1 MKPLVLRLKNIG
13 PYADETIDF
22 TRLDNMFLITG
33 NTGAGK
39 TFIFDAMT
47 YALYGELKGNRAGQV
62 ENLKSRYATDD
73 EECYVDF
80 TFEVGS
86 KKYVC
91 HRTVPFEYINSKG
104 NKTRKTPSVD
114 LAKIENG
121 ELVPV
126 SNTKKV
132 TETDAMIAEIIGL
145 NATEFSQ
152 IVLLPQGAF
161 ADFLK
166 KNSKDK
172 RDTLQKIFPVLDY
185 SRLMEIVKRKTDE
198 AQALIFEKQTEIKS
212 IQSDYDFSNASN
224 YLSTMEEQISK
235 QESRIK
241 EINESQTKLQV
252 QISNLERD
260 LDEAEKLEKDK
271 QRLEELKT
279 QKKDFDRL
287 KNKIELAEGALYLAD
302 AISRKKDAEV
312 RMTESVEAE
321 KEILLNQK
329 ENQKKY
335 NELKLQE
342 SSMTELEK
350 QLKKEQKEF
359 DEIKIKLQQKD
370 EYLKCLND
378 ISKKEEQKELLKADF
393 TQTSEQIKNLEKKYE
408 NQDINKLIEKNNSLY
423 IELKEKLAILISDQE
438 KAEKRDLLREKYNLS
453 KTQLEKDNSD
463 YDLLKNKMAEVSNR
477 IEQLTEFLENVNS
490 QNKAFSLG
498 ELLRPGCPCPV
509 CGSTEH
515 PRPAAKPENLSDEK
529 EVLEAKKE
537 TLDSYKT
544 QEQLYIKNISEKN
557 AELKTFEE
565 ELDSFKNILETEKV
579 KNQLEGLSENVHK
592 LEKEKEELLTHQEK
606 LKELNELYLASEKN
620 LQLCESEIVNLIQL
634 QQSIEK
640 HFGDKLENLEL
651 RSKEL
656 EQGISEKNEV
666 FTQWK
671 DSFEKAEKQQ
681 IAIQKDVENSLK
693 ARTKAEEEFESAKI
707 ILVSKIQDSVFDS
720 VEKAEEAFIDENELA
735 EIKKSYSDYD
745 KEVSL
750 LKKTVEENKKAKSS
764 IEVSAAL
771 EVSKTNLEESSK
783 EFEENQQVLDEKK
796 TEFNDYKKQFEKIK
810 QAQSDLEDLTEKNK
824 PLFLLNQDVSGNN
837 PQKVTFDTW
846 ALGMYFE
853 QVVEFA
859 SRRFLEI
866 TNGRFEF
873 RLKNLEDKKK
883 GNGFKGLDLMIL
895 DNYSNTLSDPAS
907 LSGGETFEASISLAL
922 AITDVVQS
930 NNGGIRLDSL
940 FIDEGFGTL
949 DPEALDKAMAVF
961 TELGES
967 KMVGIISH
975 VEGLQNLI
983 PSAINV
989 QKTPRGSTVEIK

>member
-212 IQSDYDFSNASN
+212 IQGDYDFSNASN
-224 YLSTMEEQISK
+224 YLSTMEDQISK

-378 ISKKEEQKELLKADF
+378 ISKKEEKKELLKEEFD
-393 TQTSEQIKNLEKKYE
+393 QTFEQIKNLEKKYE

-423 IELKEKLAILISDQE
+423 IELKEKFAIVISDQE

-453 KTQLEKDNSD
+453 KTQLEKDSSD
-463 YDLLKNKMAEVSNR
+463 YDSLKNKMAEVSNR
-477 IEQLTEFLENVNS
+477 IGELTEFLENVNS

-515 PRPAAKPENLSDEK
+515 PRPAEKPENLSDEK

-537 TLDSYKT
+537 TLDAYKT

-565 ELDSFKNILETEKV
+565 ELDSFKKIPETEEI
-579 KNQLEGLSENVHK
+579 KNQLEDLNENVRK
-592 LEKEKEELLTHQEK
+592 LEKEKDELLAHQEK
-606 LKELNELYLASEKN
+606 LKELNELYIASEKN

-651 RSKEL
+651 KSKEL

-693 ARTKAEEEFESAKI
+693 VKTKAEEEFESAKSV
-707 ILVSKIQDSVFDS
+707 LVSKIQDSVFDC
-720 VEKAEEAFIDENELA
+720 VEKAEEAFIDENELT

-750 LKKTVEENKKAKSS
+750 LKKTVEKNKKAKSS
-764 IEVSAAL
+764 VEISAAL
-771 EVSKTNLEESSK
+771 EVSKTNLKEVST
-783 EFEENQQVLDEKK
+783 EFEENQKLLDEKK

-810 QAQSDLEDLTEKNK
+810 QAQSNLEELTEKNK

>member
-212 IQSDYDFSNASN
+212 IQGDYDFSNASN
-224 YLSTMEEQISK
+224 YLSTMEDQISK

-378 ISKKEEQKELLKADF
+378 ISKKEEKKELLKAEFD
-393 TQTSEQIKNLEKKYE
+393 QTSEQIKNLEKKYE

-423 IELKEKLAILISDQE
+423 IELKEKLAIVISDQE

-453 KTQLEKDNSD
+453 KTQLEKDSSD
-463 YDLLKNKMAEVSNR
+463 YDSLKNKMAEVSNR
-477 IEQLTEFLENVNS
+477 IGELTEFLENVNS

-515 PRPAAKPENLSDEK
+515 PRPAEKPENLSDEK

-537 TLDSYKT
+537 TLDAYKT

-565 ELDSFKNILETEKV
+565 ELDSFKKIPETEEI
-579 KNQLEGLSENVHK
+579 KNQLEDLNENVRK
-592 LEKEKEELLTHQEK
+592 LEKEKDELLAHQEK
-606 LKELNELYLASEKN
+606 LKELNELYIASEKN

-651 RSKEL
+651 KSKEL

-693 ARTKAEEEFESAKI
+693 VKTKAEEEFESAKSV
-707 ILVSKIQDSVFDS
+707 LVSKIQDSVFDS
-720 VEKAEEAFIDENELA
+720 VEKAEEAFIDENELT

-750 LKKTVEENKKAKSS
+750 LKKTVEKNKKAKSS
-764 IEVSAAL
+764 VEISAAL
-771 EVSKTNLEESSK
+771 EVSKTNLKEVST

-895 DNYSNTLSDPAS
+895 DNYSNTLSDPTS

>member
-212 IQSDYDFSNASN
+212 IQGDYDFSNASN
-224 YLSTMEEQISK
+224 YLSTMENQISK

-378 ISKKEEQKELLKADF
+378 ISKKEEKKELLKADF

-423 IELKEKLAILISDQE
+423 IELKEKLAKLLSDQE
-438 KAEKRDLLREKYNLS
+438 KAEKRDLLRDKYNQA

-515 PRPAAKPENLSDEK
+515 PRPAEKPENLSDEK

-565 ELDSFKNILETEKV
+565 ELDSFKKILETEEI
-579 KNQLEGLSENVHK
+579 KNQLEDLNENVRK
-592 LEKEKEELLTHQEK
+592 LEKEKDELLAHQEK
-606 LKELNELYLASEKN
+606 LKELNELYIASEKN

-651 RSKEL
+651 KSKEL

-693 ARTKAEEEFESAKI
+693 VKTKAEEEFESAKSV
-707 ILVSKIQDSVFDS
+707 LVSKIQDSVFDC

-750 LKKTVEENKKAKSS
+750 LKKTVEKNKKAKSS
-764 IEVSAAL
+764 VEISAAL
-771 EVSKTNLEESSK
+771 EVSKTNLKEVLT
-783 EFEENQQVLDEKK
+783 EFEENQKLLDEKK

-810 QAQSDLEDLTEKNK
+810 QAQSNLEELTEKNK

>member
-212 IQSDYDFSNASN
+212 IQGDYDFSNASN
-224 YLSTMEEQISK
+224 YLSTMEDQISK

-378 ISKKEEQKELLKADF
+378 ISKKEEKKELLKAEFD
-393 TQTSEQIKNLEKKYE
+393 QTSEQIKNLEKKYE

-453 KTQLEKDNSD
+453 KTQLEKDSSD
-463 YDLLKNKMAEVSNR
+463 YDSLKNKMAEVSNR
-477 IEQLTEFLENVNS
+477 IGELTEFLENVNS

-515 PRPAAKPENLSDEK
+515 PRPAEKPENLSDEK

-537 TLDSYKT
+537 TLDAYKT

-565 ELDSFKNILETEKV
+565 ELDSFKKIPETEEI
-579 KNQLEGLSENVHK
+579 KNQLEDLNENVRK
-592 LEKEKEELLTHQEK
+592 LEKEKDELLAHQEK
-606 LKELNELYLASEKN
+606 LKELNELYIASEKN

-651 RSKEL
+651 KSKEL

-693 ARTKAEEEFESAKI
+693 VKTKAEEEFESAKSV
-707 ILVSKIQDSVFDS
+707 LVSKIQDSVFDC
-720 VEKAEEAFIDENELA
+720 VEKAEEAFIDENELT

-750 LKKTVEENKKAKSS
+750 LKKTVEKNKKAKSS
-764 IEVSAAL
+764 VEISAAL

-895 DNYSNTLSDPAS
+895 DNYSNTLSDPTS

>member
-73 EECYVDF
+73 EESFVDF

-126 SNTKKV
+126 SNTKKM

-198 AQALIFEKQTEIKS
+198 AQSLIFEKQTEIKS
-212 IQSDYDFSNASN
+212 IQGDYDFSNASN
-224 YLSTMEEQISK
+224 YLTTMEDQISK

-378 ISKKEEQKELLKADF
+378 ISKKEEKKELLKADF

-438 KAEKRDLLREKYNLS
+438 KAEKRDLLREKYDLS
-453 KTQLEKDNSD
+453 KTQLEKDSSD
-463 YDLLKNKMAEVSNR
+463 YDSLKNKMAEVSNR
-477 IEQLTEFLENVNS
+477 IGELTEFLENVNS

-515 PRPAAKPENLSDEK
+515 PRPAEKPENLSDEK

-537 TLDSYKT
+537 TLDAYKT

-565 ELDSFKNILETEKV
+565 ELDSFKKIPETEEI
-579 KNQLEGLSENVHK
+579 KNQLEDLNENVRK
-592 LEKEKEELLTHQEK
+592 LEKEKDELLAHQEK
-606 LKELNELYLASEKN
+606 LKELNELYIASEKN

-651 RSKEL
+651 KSKEL

-693 ARTKAEEEFESAKI
+693 VKTKAEEEFESAKSV
-707 ILVSKIQDSVFDS
+707 LVSKIQDSVFDC
-720 VEKAEEAFIDENELA
+720 VEKAEEAFIDENELT

-750 LKKTVEENKKAKSS
+750 LKKTVEKNKKAKSS
-764 IEVSAAL
+764 VEISAAL
-771 EVSKTNLEESSK
+771 EVSKTNLKEVAT
-783 EFEENQQVLDEKK
+783 EFEENQKLLDEKK

-810 QAQSDLEDLTEKNK
+810 QAQSNLEELTEKNK